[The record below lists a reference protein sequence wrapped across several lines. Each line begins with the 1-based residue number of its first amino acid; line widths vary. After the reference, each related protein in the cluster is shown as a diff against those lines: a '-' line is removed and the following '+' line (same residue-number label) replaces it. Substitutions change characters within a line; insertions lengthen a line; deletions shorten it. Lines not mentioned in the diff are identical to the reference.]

1 MIAYKP
7 NSVSNIWR
15 LIPVFKASGHLQMAI
30 DHWLFRQHQQGKHP
44 PTLRFYLW
52 EPASISLGYH
62 QKSWPEH
69 WQDLTWQNQPLEL
82 VKRPTGGRAVLHQ
95 GDLTYAVIASGLP
108 QNSRA
113 AYQTLCQFLIDGWRS
128 LGYELHYGSTG
139 RGYIHNPNCF
149 ATATAADLVL
159 SDGTKLI
166 GSAQLKGNGTILQ
179 HGSIRLTPDAEL
191 FRQVF
196 GREMPSPTLSTLP
209 SGEELISTVIDGLA
223 VAARFWFG
231 GEWVI
236 QPLSETELQTIKTE
250 YSSHWGVFSD
260 PMVV

>member
-7 NSVSNIWR
+7 SSESNIWR
-15 LIPVFKASGHLQMAI
+15 LIPVFEASGHLQMAI

-44 PTLRFYLW
+44 PTVRFYLW
-52 EPASISLGYH
+52 EPAGLSLGYH
-62 QKSWPEH
+62 QKHWPEH
-69 WQDLTWQNQPLEL
+69 WQQLTWQNQPLEL

-108 QNSRA
+108 KSSRA
-113 AYQTLCQFLIDGWRS
+113 AYQVLCQFLVEGWRS
-128 LGYELHYGSTG
+128 LGYELHYGSAG
-139 RGYIHNPNCF
+139 RGSIHNPNCF
-149 ATATAADLVL
+149 ATATAADLIL
-159 SDGTKLI
+159 PDGTKLI

-179 HGSIRLTPDAEL
+179 HGSIRLAPDGEL

-196 GREMPSPTLSTLP
+196 GLEMPSPTLTTLP
-209 SGEELISTVIDGLA
+209 SGEELISTVIDALG

-236 QPLSETELQTIKTE
+236 QALSETELQTIKAE
-250 YSSHWGVFSD
+250 YSRPWGRFSD

>member
-7 NSVSNIWR
+7 SSKSNIWR

-44 PTLRFYLW
+44 PSLRFYFW

-69 WQDLTWQNQPLEL
+69 WQQLTWQNQPLEL
-82 VKRPTGGRAVLHQ
+82 VKRRTGGRAVLHQ

-108 QNSRA
+108 QNSRV
-113 AYQTLCQFLIDGWRS
+113 AYQTLCQFLIEGWRS
-128 LGYELHYGSTG
+128 LGYELHYGSAG

-166 GSAQLKGNGTILQ
+166 GNAQLKGNGTILQ

-196 GREMPSPTLSTLP
+196 GLEMPSPTLTTLP
-209 SGEELISTVIDGLA
+209 FGEELVSTVIDALG
-223 VAARFWFG
+223 VAARCWFG

-236 QPLSETELQTIKTE
+236 QALSDRELQTIEAE
-250 YSSHWGVFSD
+250 YSTPWGVFAD
-260 PMVV
+260 AMVV